1 MTWTI
6 LLTTP
11 QSEFRVRDEL
21 HRRGLS
27 AYVPVEFRWTRHT
40 VKPKRAMRLPV
51 LPGYVFAEID
61 HWSALVQRTTRT
73 VRIGE
78 NEFVHEDGMLVPL
91 DGLAARPILMIE
103 GKPAVMSINAV
114 IALQALSQPL
124 TKVARGTRLNIGD
137 RIKIKIGAL
146 TDLQADVAR
155 ITAKGRPVAVVQL
168 FGKDHTVTLGDGQWE
183 AA

>member
-27 AYVPVEFRWTRHT
+27 AYVPVEFRWTRG
-40 VKPKRAMRLPV
+40 KAKRILRAPV
-51 LPGYVFAEID
+51 IPGYVFAEVNRWESLGGKPI
-61 HWSALVQRTTRT
+61 
-73 VRIGE
+73 
-78 NEFVHEDGMLVPL
+78 
-91 DGLAARPILMIE
+91 DGLRTRPVLLVE
-103 GKPAVMSINAV
+103 GKPASMTATAV
-114 IALQALSQPL
+114 VALQALSQPL
-124 TKVARGTRLNIGD
+124 AKVARGSRLNIGD

-155 ITAKGRPVAVVQL
+155 ITAKGHPVAVVQL
-168 FGKDHTVTLGDGQWE
+168 FGKDHTVTLVDGQWE

>member
-1 MTWTI
+1 MSWTI

-27 AYVPVEFRWTRHT
+27 AYVPVEFRWARGRA
-40 VKPKRAMRLPV
+40 KRIMRAPV
-51 LPGYVFAEID
+51 IPGYVFAEIG
-61 HWSALVQRTTRT
+61 HWSQLVQKTTRT
-73 VRIGE
+73 IRIGE
-78 NEFVHEDGMLVPL
+78 NDFVHQEGMTVLL
-91 DGLAARPILMIE
+91 DGLRDRPIYMIE
-103 GKPAVMSINAV
+103 GKPAVMAPHAV
-114 IALQALSQPL
+114 MALQTLSQPL
-124 TKVARGTRLNIGD
+124 AKVARGNRLAVGD

-155 ITAKGRPVAVVQL
+155 ITTKGQPVAIVQL
-168 FGKDHTVTLGDGQWE
+168 FGKTHEVALTDGQWE

>member
-1 MTWTI
+1 MSWTI

-27 AYVPVEFRWTRHT
+27 AYVPVEFRWQRG
-40 VKPKRAMRLPV
+40 KAKRILRSPV
-51 LPGYVFAEID
+51 MPGYVFAEVNR
-61 HWSALVQRTTRT
+61 WSDLGPDATGRA
-73 VRIGE
+73 I
-78 NEFVHEDGMLVPL
+78 
-91 DGLAARPILMIE
+91 DGLRSRPALLIE
-103 GKPAVMSINAV
+103 GRPASMTANAV
-114 IALQALSQPL
+114 LALQALSQPL

-155 ITAKGRPVAVVQL
+155 ITAKGQPVAVVQL

>member
-1 MTWTI
+1 MWTI

-11 QSEFRVRDEL
+11 QSEFKVRDEL

-27 AYVPVEFRWTRHT
+27 AYVPVEFRWQRG
-40 VKPKRAMRLPV
+40 KAKRILRQPV
-51 LPGYVFAEID
+51 IPGYVFADITD
-61 HWSALVQRTTRT
+61 WRQLVTRTTRT

-78 NEFVHEDGMLVPL
+78 NDFIHQEGMTELI
-91 DGLAARPILMIE
+91 DGLRSRPALEIE
-103 GKPAVMSINAV
+103 GKPAVMAPHAV
-114 IALQALSQPL
+114 AALQTLSRPI
-124 TKVARGTRLNIGD
+124 TEAAGGNRIAVGD

-155 ITAKGRPVAVVQL
+155 ITAKGQPVAVVQL
-168 FGKDHTVTLGDGQWE
+168 FGKDHTVTLVDGQWE

>member
-27 AYVPVEFRWTRHT
+27 AYVPVEFRWARG
-40 VKPKRAMRLPV
+40 KAKRIMRSPV
-51 LPGYVFAEID
+51 IPGYVFAEVHRWTD
-61 HWSALVQRTTRT
+61 LGPDANGRLV
-73 VRIGE
+73 
-78 NEFVHEDGMLVPL
+78 
-91 DGLAARPILMIE
+91 DGLRTRPALLIE
-103 GKPAVMSINAV
+103 GRPASMSVNAV
-114 IALQALSQPL
+114 VALQALSQPL
-124 TKVARGTRLNIGD
+124 TKVARGSRLNIGD
-137 RIKIKIGAL
+137 RIKIKLGAL

-155 ITAKGRPVAVVQL
+155 ITAKGQPVAVVQL
-168 FGKDHTVTLGDGQWE
+168 FGKQHEVALVDGQWE